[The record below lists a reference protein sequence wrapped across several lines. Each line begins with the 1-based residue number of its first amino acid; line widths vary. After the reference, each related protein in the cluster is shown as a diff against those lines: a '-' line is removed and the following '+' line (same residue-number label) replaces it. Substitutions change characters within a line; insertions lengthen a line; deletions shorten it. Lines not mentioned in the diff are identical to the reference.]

1 MNILGI
7 DYGRKRIGLSFADS
21 DLGVAVPL
29 KPLVNLQEPTFFEA
43 LRKILQERRVGA
55 LVIGYPLHMDGT
67 PGQRVREVDELVDAL
82 EKRFGL
88 TIHKVDERLSTAR
101 VEEDFRAVGKKVS
114 KKSGEIDSG
123 AATLILQDF
132 LEQQNVGS
140 GLSKFEVG
148 EDE

>member
-1 MNILGI
+1 M
-7 DYGRKRIGLSFADS
+7 DEF
-21 DLGVAVPL
+21 
-29 KPLVNLQEPTFFEA
+29 VN
-43 LRKILQERRVGA
+43 V
-55 LVIGYPLHMDGT
+55 
-67 PGQRVREVDELVDAL
+67 L
-82 EKRFGL
+82 EERFGL
-88 TIHKVDERLSTAR
+88 TIHKVDERLSTVR

-132 LEQQNVGS
+132 LEQQNVSS